1 MYQLM
6 NVLLENRYCIKIESL
21 FNKFTRYYK
30 KMSIEKRILEDGV
43 ANFFSGKKEYR
54 TLSNF
59 WENDVA
65 IVCNGIIRIYESGE
79 HCFHGEKY
87 FRLGEICEDEERKNV
102 LLAYGQKFLKTSSTS
117 ITCAQA
123 KKMGGKRGF
132 LLNNAEL
139 QQWDHISIQVQK
151 EICTWKM
158 ENYPEVRNDLAKSC
172 NKILVHPALRCSEER
187 LEKTRLWEGKGVIID
202 GKIRI
207 LGKNMLGKLWMDL
220 R

>member
-1 MYQLM
+1 MKSSLT
-6 NVLLENRYCIKIESL
+6 NLLDYHT
-21 FNKFTRYYK
+21 NKMPT
-30 KMSIEKRILEDGV
+30 EKQVLEDGV

-54 TLSNF
+54 SLSNF

-65 IVCNGIIRIYESGE
+65 IVCNGIIRVYESGE

-87 FRLGEICEDEERKNV
+87 FRLGSLCEDEFRKNA
-102 LLAYGQKFLKTSSTS
+102 LLAYGQKFVKTSSS
-117 ITCAQA
+117 YLTCAQA

-139 QQWDHISIQVQK
+139 QTWDHVSIQVQR
-151 EICTWKM
+151 EICRWKL
-158 ENYPEVRNDLAKSC
+158 ENYLEVRSDLAKSC
-172 NKILVHPALRCSEER
+172 DKILVHTALRCSEER
-187 LEKTRLWEGKGVIID
+187 LEKTRVWEGKGVVID

>member
-1 MYQLM
+1 
-6 NVLLENRYCIKIESL
+6 
-21 FNKFTRYYK
+21 
-30 KMSIEKRILEDGV
+30 
-43 ANFFSGKKEYR
+43 
-54 TLSNF
+54 LSNF

-65 IVCNGIIRIYESGE
+65 VICNGIIRVYESGE

-87 FRLGEICEDEERKNV
+87 FRLGQICEDEERKNA
-102 LLAYGQKFLKTSSTS
+102 LLAYGQKFLKTNANVS

-139 QQWDHISIQVQK
+139 QQWDHVSIEVQK
-151 EICTWKM
+151 EICRWKL
-158 ENYPEVRNDLAKSC
+158 ENYPEVRSDLAKSC
-172 NKILVHPALRCSEER
+172 DKILVHPALRCSEER
-187 LEKTRLWEGKGVIID
+187 LEKTRMWEGKGVVID

-207 LGKNMLGKLWMDL
+207 LGKNMLGKLWIDL